1 MATDMTREDKEQ
13 LANAIAR
20 ELQRPPTIGVVG
32 VSGTSKSSTINT
44 LFKTAL
50 PVSHTVACTKQFE
63 ANELTLR
70 MHHGK
75 AEGQATKLVVFDAP
89 GLGEDVGKDPE
100 YLDMYR
106 KHLPQCDMILWVMS
120 ARNRAVA
127 LDQTYLSHFQD
138 LHGRIVFGL
147 SQVDLVEPMNWQPG
161 LPIPSREQEANIKAI
176 AVDRG
181 KRMADVLG
189 REVRVV
195 PYSNYKGYNLE
206 ELFAALLQTC
216 QGDRAWIFAGLKNF
230 SYKDFL
236 LAGMK

>member
-1 MATDMTREDKEQ
+1 MSTNLTQEDKTK
-13 LANAIAR
+13 LADAIAR

-32 VSGTSKSSTINT
+32 VSGTSKSSTINA
-44 LFKTAL
+44 LFKTGL
-50 PVSHTVACTKQFE
+50 PISHTVACTKRFE

-70 MHHGK
+70 MKQGQ
-75 AEGQATKLVVFDAP
+75 AEGRVTKLIVYDAP
-89 GLGEDVGKDPE
+89 GLGEDVKKDPE

-106 KHLPQCDMILWVMS
+106 QHLPACDMILWVMS

-127 LDQTYLSHFQD
+127 LDQTYLSHFKE

-147 SQVDLVEPMNWQPG
+147 SQVDLVEPMNWKPG
-161 LPIPSREQEANIKAI
+161 LPIPSKEQEGHIKEIVA
-176 AVDRG
+176 DRG

-206 ELFAALLQTC
+206 ELFAALLQAC

-236 LAGMK
+236 PSTK

>member
-1 MATDMTREDKEQ
+1 MATNLSSQQKGQITD
-13 LANAIAR
+13 AIAD
-20 ELQRPPTIGVVG
+20 ELRRPPTIGVVG
-32 VSGTSKSSTINT
+32 VSGTSKSSTINA

-63 ANELTLR
+63 ANQLTLR
-70 MHHGK
+70 ITQGQGQ
-75 AEGQATKLVVFDAP
+75 GQATKLVVYDAP
-89 GLGEDVGKDPE
+89 GLGEDVKKDPE

-106 KHLPQCDMILWVMS
+106 QYLPQCDMILWVTS

-127 LDQTYLSHFQD
+127 LDQQYLSHFKD

-147 SQVDLVEPMNWQPG
+147 SQVDLVEPMNWKPG
-161 LPIPSREQEANIKAI
+161 LPIPSKEQEANVKEI
-176 AVDRG
+176 AADRG

-206 ELFAALLQTC
+206 ELFAALLQAC

-236 LAGMK
+236 PAGMK

>member
-1 MATDMTREDKEQ
+1 MATNMTREDKEQ
-13 LANAIAR
+13 LADAIAR
-20 ELQRPPTIGVVG
+20 ELQRLPTIGVVG

-50 PVSHTVACTKQFE
+50 PVSHTIACTKQFE
-63 ANELTLR
+63 ANELALR
-70 MHHGK
+70 MHQGK
-75 AEGQATKLVVFDAP
+75 AEGRATKLVVYDAP
-89 GLGEDVGKDPE
+89 GLGEDVQKDPE

-106 KHLPQCDMILWVMS
+106 KYLPGCDMILWVTS

-127 LDQTYLSHFQD
+127 LDQTYLDHFKD
-138 LHGRIVFGL
+138 MHGRIVFGL

-161 LPIPSREQEANIKAI
+161 LPIPSKEQEANIKAI

-206 ELFAALLQTC
+206 ELFAALLQAC
-216 QGDRAWIFAGLKNF
+216 QGDRAWIFSGLKNF

-236 LAGMK
+236 PAGAK